1 VILTVI
7 VACEIGFWVA
17 IVAGLAVRYLLR
29 RRRLGA
35 ALLVCAPLLDLVL
48 LAATAV
54 HLRSGA
60 EASWEHSLA
69 ALYVGFSVAYGHRLI
84 HWADLRFAH
93 RFAGGPA
100 PDKPYGAAYTRL
112 CWGGVARTAL
122 AAVIAA
128 TVIGLLVLVVG
139 DADRTAPLLDTFP
152 LLALITGLDLL
163 WAISYTVWP
172 RRAPAAVGR
181 SAG

>member
-7 VACEIGFWVA
+7 IACEIGFWVA

-29 RRRLGA
+29 WPRLGA

-84 HWADLRFAH
+84 HWADVRFAH
-93 RFAGGPA
+93 RFADGPA
-100 PDKPYGAAYTRL
+100 PVKPYGADYARL
-112 CWGGVARTAL
+112 CWGGVARTLL
-122 AAVIAA
+122 ASAIAA
-128 TVIGLLVLVVG
+128 AIIGLLVLLVG
-139 DADRTAPLLDTFP
+139 DADRTAPLLDTLP
-152 LLALITGLDLL
+152 LLGLISGLDLL

-172 RRAPAAVGR
+172 RRAPAGAAR
-181 SAG
+181 SAA

>member
-7 VACEIGFWVA
+7 IACEIGFWAA
-17 IVAGLAVRYLLR
+17 IVSGLAVRYVLR
-29 RRRLGA
+29 RPRLGA

-48 LAATAV
+48 LGATAV

-84 HWADLRFAH
+84 RWADVRFAH

-100 PDKPYGAAYTRL
+100 PVKPYGAAYARL
-112 CWGGVARTAL
+112 CWGGVARTLL
-122 AAVIAA
+122 ASAIAA
-128 TVIGLLVLVVG
+128 AVIGLLILVVG
-139 DADRTAPLLDTFP
+139 DPERTAPLTDTFA
-152 LLALITGLDLL
+152 LLALISSIDLL
-163 WAISYTVWP
+163 WAIGYTVWP
-172 RRAPAAVGR
+172 RRAPAASG
-181 SAG
+181 AA